1 MANNSLNS
9 LQTDLARARGLG
21 ASGTGTEHWWHQR
34 MTSVALV
41 PLSLWFVLSLFK
53 VIGGGHAAVKLW
65 LSGPVSAT
73 LAILF
78 ILITFHHTAAGLEVI
93 IEDYVHTKWVK
104 LAVLFAEKA
113 LAAVLAVICVVSV
126 LKIALGG

>member
-1 MANNSLNS
+1 MAEKIVS
-9 LQTDLARARGLG
+9 LQTDIARARGLG

-34 MTSVALV
+34 MTSVALI
-41 PLSLWFVLSLFK
+41 PLSLWFVASMFK
-53 VIGGGHAAVKLW
+53 VAGAGHAAVKAW

-78 ILITFHHTAAGLEVI
+78 IAITFHHTAAGLEVI

-104 LAVLFAEKA
+104 LVVLFVEKA
-113 LAAVLAVICVVSV
+113 LCAIAATVSILSV